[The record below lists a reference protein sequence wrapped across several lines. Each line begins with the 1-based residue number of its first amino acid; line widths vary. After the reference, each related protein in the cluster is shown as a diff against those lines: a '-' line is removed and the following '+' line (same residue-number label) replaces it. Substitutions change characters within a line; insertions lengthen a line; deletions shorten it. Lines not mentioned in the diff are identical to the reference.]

1 MELSDIRSAIV
12 DLRQAGT
19 ISFATFHEFQTM
31 HRNAE
36 SLYKDMVKV
45 YAETRN
51 NPVKRR
57 FDTIKEKYESLVYIM
72 NEQLFWYQ
80 MGGCDE

>member
-1 MELSDIRSAIV
+1 MELFEIKNSIV
-12 DLRQAGT
+12 KLRNAGT

-51 NPVKRR
+51 NPIKRR
-57 FDTIKEKYESLVYIM
+57 FDTIKEKYESLISIM
-72 NEQLFWYQ
+72 QEQLFWYQ

>member
-1 MELSDIRSAIV
+1 MW
-12 DLRQAGT
+12 
-19 ISFATFHEFQTM
+19 
-31 HRNAE
+31 RNAD

-57 FDTIKEKYESLVYIM
+57 FNAIKEKYESLISIM
-72 NEQLFWYQ
+72 SEQLFWYQ

>member
-1 MELSDIRSAIV
+1 MELFEIKNSIV
-12 DLRQAGT
+12 ELRKAGI
-19 ISFATFHEFQTM
+19 ISFTTFHEFQTM

-57 FDTIKEKYESLVYIM
+57 FNAMKEKYESLILIM
-72 NEQLFWYQ
+72 KEQLFWYQ

>member
-1 MELSDIRSAIV
+1 MELFGIKNSIV
-12 DLRQAGT
+12 ELRNAGI
-19 ISFATFHEFQTM
+19 ISFSTFNEFKVM

-51 NPVKRR
+51 NPIKRR
-57 FDTIKEKYESLVYIM
+57 FDTIKEKYESLISIM
-72 NEQLFWYQ
+72 QEQLFWYQ